1 MTKLKAILT
10 KVTAIAVA
18 SAFVLPALFTSP
30 AKAFPD
36 GPIAFIIPFGA
47 GGGADIEGRLLAK
60 EMSKVLGVP
69 VVPINK
75 TGGGGAVAYTYTKN
89 SDANGQTVVWNSL
102 SILTTTN
109 IGNVPFDYSA
119 LDHVGQVEYQPMP
132 LVVSAKSK
140 HKTLKSFMDACKAA
154 PGKLKMAFAGFG
166 SGTHLFGLAMMN
178 EAGCKPALLPVK
190 APKRNAV
197 LLSGEADIASH
208 IFTNPVKLVKAG
220 KLRFLVI
227 SSGKRSPQAPD
238 VPTATELGYNVNLD
252 LFRGLSVPKGTPAA
266 TIAKLADAMTKA
278 ANSKAFQDF
287 GKKKGFTIETLGPKA
302 FDKKLAGGDKI
313 VKKARKPAGIYRSKT
328 KK

>member
-1 MTKLKAILT
+1 MTKLKTILSQA
-10 KVTAIAVA
+10 TAIVA
-18 SAFVLPALFTSP
+18 AMAFVLPVLLSGP
-30 AKAFPD
+30 AKAFPN

-60 EMSKVLGVP
+60 EMSAILGVP

-89 SDANGQTVVWNSL
+89 SDANGQTVVWNST

-140 HKTLKSFMDACKAA
+140 HKTLKSFIDACKAA
-154 PGKLKMAFAGFG
+154 PGKLKLAFAGFG

-190 APKRNAV
+190 GPKRNAV
-197 LLSGEADIASH
+197 LLSGEADIAAH

-220 KLRFLVI
+220 KLRFLAI
-227 SSGKRSPQAPD
+227 SSGKRNPQAPD

-278 ANSKAFQDF
+278 ANSKALMAFS
-287 GKKKGFTIETLGPKA
+287 KKKGFTIATMGPKA
-302 FDKKLAGGDKI
+302 FTNKLATADKY
-313 VKKARKPAGIYRSKT
+313 VKRIMKAAGIYRSKS